1 MMSEPEKTDLMF
13 KIALLGDPATGKT
26 SLINKYVHHAFDEN
40 YQPSL
45 GVNIIIKDIEVKE
58 KNLKVKL
65 ILWDIAGQE
74 RYELSRRMFFQGC
87 SGALFVYD
95 ITRPSTLENVE
106 SKWYPDLVTYG
117 KKNSSFLL
125 IGNKTDLEDSRG
137 ITTEKGKE
145 LAETIQ
151 ASDFIE
157 TSAKSGD
164 NVEEA
169 FSNLL
174 TDVLSKINK

>member
-1 MMSEPEKTDLMF
+1 MS
-13 KIALLGDPATGKT
+13 
-26 SLINKYVHHAFDEN
+26 
-40 YQPSL
+40 PSL
-45 GVNIIIKDIEVKE
+45 VE
-58 KNLKVKL
+58 
-65 ILWDIAGQE
+65 
-74 RYELSRRMFFQGC
+74 S
-87 SGALFVYD
+87 
-95 ITRPSTLENVE
+95 VE

-117 KKNSSFLL
+117 KKNSSFIL

-145 LAETIQ
+145 LAENIQ

-169 FSNLL
+169 FSSLL